1 MFRKS
6 IYAFII
12 LFGALISV
20 NAQNSQVLYYMNLP
34 QNHLLNPALRP
45 SNSFYL
51 GLPALSGLN
60 INLNNNFVNL
70 SDILITG
77 QSDSILTFLHPDYNI
92 EDFVSK
98 LKDNNFLAA
107 DIGIQILGLGFSAGN
122 DLYFFLDIIDRAEGN
137 LIIPGDLLKLGL
149 KGNEDYIG
157 TTIDLNSLNANL
169 KYYREYGLG
178 FSKNFGTKLRIGIK
192 AKLLTGIAALNIQ
205 NNSLGLTVN
214 DDFTHSIDADL
225 SANISFPAKFY
236 FDEDNLIDDVE
247 LDENTLSSVGFFT
260 NTSNMGL
267 GLDLGAV
274 YNISEKLSV
283 SASVTDLGYIKW
295 KDNITNFQAKSNF
308 LFSGFDITDVID
320 GTVTFDSLL
329 TNMQDSLLNS
339 FTFSDNKTP
348 FTTFLPTGI
357 TVGASYNLTRSF
369 GVGLLSR
376 SIISSGHFRQAVTL
390 SANLNLGNSLSTSL
404 SYTAMNTRYDNFGAG
419 LAFRAGFFQLYL
431 VADRI
436 PVTWNR
442 ILPEEGSEITVPAN
456 WNTATFRFGINF
468 CFGNKVKTKNDKPM
482 LIERN
487 Q

>member
-1 MFRKS
+1 MFRKLT
-6 IYAFII
+6 YVFII
-12 LFGALISV
+12 LFGSLSSV
-20 NAQNSQVLYYMNLP
+20 YAQNSQVLYYMNLP

-51 GLPALSGLN
+51 GIPALTGLSV
-60 INLNNNFVNL
+60 NLNNNFVNL

-77 QSDSILTFLHPDYNI
+77 QTDSILTFLHPDYNI
-92 EDFVSK
+92 EDFISK
-98 LKDNNFLAA
+98 LKDKNFLAT
-107 DIGIQILGLGFSAGN
+107 DIGIQLLGLGFSAGQN
-122 DLYFFLDIIDRAEGN
+122 LYFFIDIIDRVEGN
-137 LIIPGDLLKLGL
+137 LILPGDLLKLGL
-149 KGNEDYIG
+149 KGNEDYVG
-157 TTIDLNSLNANL
+157 STIDLNSLNANL
-169 KYYREYGLG
+169 KYYREYSLG
-178 FSKNFGTKLRIGIK
+178 FSGNFGSRLRLGMK
-192 AKLLTGIAALNIQ
+192 AKLLTGIAALNVQ

-225 SANISFPAKFY
+225 SANISFPATFQ
-236 FDEDNLIDDVE
+236 FDEDNMIEDVE
-247 LDENTLSSVGFFT
+247 LDENTLESVGFFT

-274 YNISEKLSV
+274 YNISEKFNVSV
-283 SASVTDLGYIKW
+283 SITDLGYIKW

-320 GTVTFDSLL
+320 GTITFDSLL
-329 TNMQDSLLNS
+329 TNMKDSLLNS

-369 GVGLLSR
+369 GFGLLSR
-376 SIISSGHFRQAVTL
+376 SIISSGHFRQALTL

-404 SYTAMNTRYDNFGAG
+404 NYTVMNTRYDNFGAG

-436 PVTWNR
+436 PVTWNK
-442 ILPEEGSEITVPAN
+442 ILPEEGSGIPIPAN

-468 CFGNKVKTKNDKPM
+468 CFGNRVKTKDDKPM
-482 LIERN
+482 LSDQN